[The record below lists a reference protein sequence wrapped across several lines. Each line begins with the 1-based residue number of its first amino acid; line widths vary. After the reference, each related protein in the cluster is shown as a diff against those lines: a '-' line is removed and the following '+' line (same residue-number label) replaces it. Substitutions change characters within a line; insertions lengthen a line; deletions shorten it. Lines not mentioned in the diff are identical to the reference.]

1 VTANR
6 FSITLLRPEIPHN
19 TGAIGRIAV
28 SLGVTLNLVRPLGF
42 RLDDQSVRRA
52 GLDYWEHLDCRIHDT
67 WEEYL
72 ESEKPP
78 RFFFLSTKGERS
90 LYDIRFQE
98 GDSLVFGN
106 ESSGL
111 PKEFYERYK
120 DRLFRIPMPGMHA
133 RSINLANAAA
143 IAAHECLRQLSS
155 PPPEN
160 MWRISDKC
168 AIPDEWR
175 AMVGK
180 TFRHHKGR
188 LYKLLGFAP
197 HSETLEPLA
206 VYQLLYGDFGLWT
219 RPAAM
224 FFDRVEKDAKSV
236 PRFDPI

>member
-1 VTANR
+1 MYVPLHNLEMIVA
-6 FSITLLRPEIPHN
+6 FMLRLKIYE
-19 TGAIGRIAV
+19 
-28 SLGVTLNLVRPLGF
+28 LVWIKEVCWR
-42 RLDDQSVRRA
+42 
-52 GLDYWEHLDCRIHDT
+52 T
-67 WEEYL
+67 
-72 ESEKPP
+72 
-78 RFFFLSTKGERS
+78 T
-90 LYDIRFQE
+90 E
-98 GDSLVFGN
+98 GKV
-106 ESSGL
+106 
-111 PKEFYERYK
+111 
-120 DRLFRIPMPGMHA
+120 
-133 RSINLANAAA
+133 
-143 IAAHECLRQLSS
+143 

-160 MWRISDKC
+160 MWRTSDKC